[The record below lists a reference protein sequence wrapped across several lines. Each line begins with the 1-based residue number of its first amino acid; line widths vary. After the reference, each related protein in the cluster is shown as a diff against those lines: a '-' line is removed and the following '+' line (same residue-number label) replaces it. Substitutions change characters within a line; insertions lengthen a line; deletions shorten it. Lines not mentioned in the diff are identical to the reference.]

1 MATATEFAYLHSTFL
16 AILENELGGFPPV
29 PEAVEEILNRQG
41 DAAAQPIP
49 DEMST
54 WLDLLDLG
62 ISPQRLRIYGQ
73 RHRVPEKTIRL
84 LLRFYAGRKP
94 HFPADRDKVDWLATY
109 LFRMRESEGNQPPGW
124 AKSELQEILKGIAF
138 PTLSAESQTVLSE
151 LPPLLQDINEL
162 RDLSQITDSR
172 LLERVRS
179 LKKQVE
185 EEYFHPTVL
194 AAIINYNLMLGKK
207 FDELLKQALEQAHNL
222 LSSQQISK
230 SFDEQELVWSDYHS
244 NVDAL
249 QQLSDLSRTKPP
261 EKEEAVP
268 VQESVV
274 DRQLERLGIDNARE
288 YSKLRSRIQEM
299 ATHLRANPAIT
310 SVRVCGTPL
319 PLEVWESHSF
329 QILSQKREQNL
340 RTDFARTVTLA
351 LAIVLRIYEELYA
364 YQNAKS
370 LGEQQ
375 WRKHSDSL
383 FYLLCEALR
392 IKETL
397 LRLSFV
403 ARKSG
408 DPEMAQHLVLTA
420 EKLETNLA
428 KVSGLF

>member
-16 AILENELGGFPPV
+16 TILEKELGGFPPV

-49 DEMST
+49 DEMSS

-62 ISPQRLRIYGQ
+62 ISPQRLRTYGQ

-109 LFRMRESEGNQPPGW
+109 LFRMRESEGNRPPGW

-151 LPPLLQDINEL
+151 LPPLLQDINDM

-179 LKKQVE
+179 LKRNVG
-185 EEYFHPTVL
+185 EEYSHPVVL
-194 AAIINYNLMLGKK
+194 AAIVNYNLVLGKK

-230 SFDEQELVWSDYHS
+230 SFDEQELIWSDYHS

-249 QQLSDLSRTKPP
+249 QQLSDWSRTRPP
-261 EKEEAVP
+261 EKEEPVP

-274 DRQLERLGIDNARE
+274 DRQLERLGIDSTRE
-288 YSKLRSRIQEM
+288 ASKLKNRIKEL
-299 ATHLRANPAIT
+299 ANHLRANPAIT

-329 QILSQKREQNL
+329 QTLFQQREQNL
-340 RTDFARTVTLA
+340 RADFARTVTLA

-370 LGEQQ
+370 LGEQ
-375 WRKHSDSL
+375 WRKQSDSL
-383 FYLLCEALR
+383 FYLLCEGLR
-392 IKETL
+392 LKETL

-408 DPEMAQHLVLTA
+408 DPEMAQHFTLTA

-428 KVSGLF
+428 KVSELF